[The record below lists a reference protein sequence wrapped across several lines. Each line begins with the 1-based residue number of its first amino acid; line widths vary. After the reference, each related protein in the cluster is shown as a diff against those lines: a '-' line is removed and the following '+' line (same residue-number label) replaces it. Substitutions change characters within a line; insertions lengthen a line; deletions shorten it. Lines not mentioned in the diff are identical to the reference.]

1 MVSARNL
8 FVRLFDRWYRRSLN
22 ASSDALPIIAC
33 PFLILTF
40 IPCSSSSHDFF
51 LSFTSPFVCLEIN
64 NLCTSTLNGDEG
76 WPEVWPIGGMRRG
89 RLSSGELLA
98 GSLDICLS
106 YIAGLSVTYRW
117 YFMQSRLKGASSG
130 VVGDGHWLGSLP
142 GWYASICVKLLFLL
156 AIFTLH
162 FQFAFPLIS
171 SSYSISATLPW
182 KSQHGYLSIDFN
194 SQRENKR

>member
-1 MVSARNL
+1 M
-8 FVRLFDRWYRRSLN
+8 
-22 ASSDALPIIAC
+22 I
-33 PFLILTF
+33 
-40 IPCSSSSHDFF
+40 F

-76 WPEVWPIGGMRRG
+76 WPEVWPIDGMRRG

-117 YFMQSRLKGASSG
+117 YCMQSRLKGASSG

-182 KSQHGYLSIDFN
+182 KLQHGYLSIDFN
-194 SQRENKR
+194 SPKKTNGEIIDSLGKSGRSMHGPNAPPWKGCFWEQSEAFDCFMEL